1 MEICLLYDKSNACD
15 ICETLELWSKKRKIK
30 GESMIPQ
37 RLQIVLIIAIVIY
50 FVIILYFL
58 KKRALE
64 LKYTLIWFV
73 AGAVMLVLVVFPR
86 LMTWII
92 RGLGIQ
98 SNMNGLYIALIAFII
113 MILMTLTSIVSR
125 LAYKA
130 KTLTQEFAMLEK
142 RVRDLEKKNEG

>member
-1 MEICLLYDKSNACD
+1 
-15 ICETLELWSKKRKIK
+15 
-30 GESMIPQ
+30 MIPH
-37 RLQIVLIIAIVIY
+37 RLQVVLVIAIIVY

-73 AGAVMLVLVVFPR
+73 AGAVMLILVVFPQ

-92 RGLGIQ
+92 RALGIQ
-98 SNMNGLYIALIAFII
+98 SSMNGLYIALIAFII
-113 MILMTLTSIVSR
+113 MILMTLTSIASR

-130 KTLTQEFAMLEK
+130 KVLTQEMALLEK
-142 RVRDLEKKNEG
+142 RVRDLEIKNRSRE

>member
-1 MEICLLYDKSNACD
+1 
-15 ICETLELWSKKRKIK
+15 
-30 GESMIPQ
+30 MIPQ
-37 RLQIVLIIAIVIY
+37 RLQFILIIAIIIY

-73 AGAVMLVLVVFPR
+73 AGAVMLVLVVFPQ

-92 RGLGIQ
+92 RALGIQ
-98 SNMNGLYIALIAFII
+98 SSMNGLYIALIAFII

-125 LAYKA
+125 LAYKT
-130 KTLTQEFAMLEK
+130 KILTQEIALIEK
-142 RVRDLEKKNEG
+142 RVRELEEK

>member
-1 MEICLLYDKSNACD
+1 
-15 ICETLELWSKKRKIK
+15 
-30 GESMIPQ
+30 MIPQ
-37 RLQIVLIIAIVIY
+37 RLQIVLIIAIIVY

-64 LKYTLIWFV
+64 LKYTLIWLV
-73 AGAVMLVLVVFPR
+73 AGAVMLILVVFPQ

-92 RGLGIQ
+92 RMLGIQ
-98 SNMNGLYIALIAFII
+98 SSMNGLYIALIAFII

-130 KTLTQEFAMLEK
+130 KALTQEMALLEK
-142 RVRDLEKKNEG
+142 RVRDLEIKNKG

>member
-1 MEICLLYDKSNACD
+1 
-15 ICETLELWSKKRKIK
+15 
-30 GESMIPQ
+30 MIPQ
-37 RLQIVLIIAIVIY
+37 KLQVVLVIAIIVY

-73 AGAVMLVLVVFPR
+73 AGGAMLILVAFPQ
-86 LMTWII
+86 LMMIII
-92 RGLGIQ
+92 RMLGIQ
-98 SNMNGLYIALIAFII
+98 SSMNGLYIALIAFII

-130 KTLTQEFAMLEK
+130 KSLTQELALLEK
-142 RVRDLEKKNEG
+142 RVSDLEKNIES